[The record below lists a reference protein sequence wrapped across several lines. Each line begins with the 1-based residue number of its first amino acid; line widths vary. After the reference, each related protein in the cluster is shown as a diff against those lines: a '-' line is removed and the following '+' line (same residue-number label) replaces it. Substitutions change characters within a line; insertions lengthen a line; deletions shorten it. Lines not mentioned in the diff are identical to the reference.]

1 MRLKDPDL
9 IELTKWFE
17 DALSRAAKLDRKEKM
32 KIRKK
37 IRDEIFLL
45 LAWEQPTPDV
55 ILNRWEERLS
65 DFFLAV
71 PYGVRDEL
79 LKLLKNK
86 MQAFKK

>member
-1 MRLKDPDL
+1 
-9 IELTKWFE
+9 
-17 DALSRAAKLDRKEKM
+17 M

-65 DFFLAV
+65 DFFRAV
-71 PYGVRDEL
+71 PYGVKDEL
-79 LKLLKNK
+79 LRLLKNK
-86 MQAFKK
+86 MLRLK